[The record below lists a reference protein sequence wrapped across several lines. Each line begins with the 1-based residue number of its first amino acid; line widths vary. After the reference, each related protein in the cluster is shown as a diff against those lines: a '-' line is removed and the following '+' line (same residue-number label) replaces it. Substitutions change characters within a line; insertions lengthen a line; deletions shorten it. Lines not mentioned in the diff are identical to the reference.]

1 MIFYILIIAFRGLL
15 DVSYIIFVNPVF
27 EYAGFTLDISFLNY
41 SISWGFYLIALPFVN
56 KKIEVVSDY
65 FFITFVLFVLAP
77 LTSLYGLNDWP
88 IQSVITNVFVFISF
102 CFIVRGN
109 LIKPPKIP
117 TIKYGNYLVIGISI
131 VSILFLLI
139 WYPLSGASFNLDLFK
154 VYEFREE
161 NEELAS
167 FGFLAYFNN
176 WIYQVFTIFAIGYF
190 LNKKKWIL
198 VIIIVL
204 VQVVFYGYS
213 AHKSVLFGLI
223 LVFGTWYWYRK
234 SNKAFIV
241 PLGLCGIVILSLFL
255 FVFFD
260 EITLGTL
267 FIRRVFYVPAYLT
280 FKYFEFFGSNDKVF
294 WSNSILSQFIDYPY
308 DKSVPLLIGEFIG
321 EPSASA
327 NNGFISSGYAHFG
340 YCGIIFYTIFFAFI
354 VKILDSITK
363 QIDVLW
369 LVLAITITPLRA
381 ALISSDL
388 FTTLLTH
395 GLILTVFLV
404 LLMRTKKNVCI

>member
-1 MIFYILIIAFRGLL
+1 MIFYVFLIAFRGLL
-15 DVSYIIFVNPVF
+15 DVSYIFFVNPIF
-27 EYAGFTLDISFLNY
+27 EYAGFTLDIEFVNY
-41 SISWGFYLIALPFVN
+41 SISWFFYLIALPFIKN
-56 KKIEVVSDY
+56 KIEVVSDY
-65 FFITFVLFVLAP
+65 FILTFVLFVLAP

-88 IQSVITNVFVFISF
+88 IQAVITNFFVFILF
-102 CFIVRGN
+102 YLIVRSN
-109 LIKPPKIP
+109 LIKFTKIP
-117 TIKYGNYLVIGISI
+117 TVKNGEYFVIGISI
-131 VSILFLLI
+131 LSILFLLV

-161 NEELAS
+161 NEGLAS

-176 WIYQVFTIFAIGYF
+176 WVYQVFTIFALGYF
-190 LNKKKWIL
+190 LNKKKWTW
-198 VIIIVL
+198 VIIVVL

-213 AHKSVLFGLI
+213 AHKSVLFGI
-223 LVFGTWYWYRK
+223 VLVFGTWYWFRK

-241 PLGLCGIVILSLFL
+241 PLGLCGIVIFSLVLFL
-255 FVFFD
+255 LFD

-308 DKSVPLLIGEFIG
+308 DKSVPLVIGEFIG

-327 NNGFISSGYAHFG
+327 NNGFVSSGYAHFG
-340 YCGIIFYTIFFAFI
+340 YYGVVFYTILFACVI
-354 VKILDSITK
+354 KIFDGITK
-363 QIDVLW
+363 QIGVLW
-369 LVLAITITPLRA
+369 LSLAITITPLRA

-395 GLILTVFLV
+395 GLILTLFLV
-404 LLMRTKKNVCI
+404 LFMRTKKNVCI